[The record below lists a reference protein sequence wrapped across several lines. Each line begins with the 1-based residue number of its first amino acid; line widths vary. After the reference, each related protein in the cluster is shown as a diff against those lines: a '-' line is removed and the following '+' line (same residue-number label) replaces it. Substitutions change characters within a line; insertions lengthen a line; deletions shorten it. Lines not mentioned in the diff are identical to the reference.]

1 MYKRITN
8 CSFFRPLSYFSHET
22 SSMMLNT
29 SLFASEE
36 IRDCVC
42 THFLSKQCLPL
53 MPEGIFHSC
62 HDEEEK

>member
-8 CSFFRPLSYFSHET
+8 CHFSGLCLIFLMRP

-53 MPEGIFHSC
+53 MPEGTFHSC